1 MEGSISYDGHETTPR
16 DVPMTDIIVRQ
27 ATTKEEHAALRKLR
41 HQVFVREQGVP
52 PELEVD
58 ELDAVAHHAIAS
70 NGDEVVGTGR
80 LVIMANGEA
89 LIGRMVVRADLR
101 RKGIGGRLLKFLE
114 EAARALGAPEAT
126 LHAQSYVSA
135 FYLRHGYKE
144 EGEPFEEAGIQH
156 ILMRKP
162 LT

>member
-1 MEGSISYDGHETTPR
+1 
-16 DVPMTDIIVRQ
+16 MTDITVRQ
-27 ATTKEEHAALRKLR
+27 ATTGEELAALRELR

-58 ELDAVAHHAIAS
+58 GLDAVAHHAIAS

-80 LVIMANGEA
+80 FVVTANGEA
-89 LIGRMVVRADLR
+89 HIGRMAVRVDHR
-101 RKGIGGRLLKFLE
+101 RRGIGGQVLKFLE
-114 EAARALGAPEAT
+114 EAAAGLGAPEAT
-126 LHAQSYVSA
+126 LHAQSYVSG
-135 FYLRHGYKE
+135 FYLRHGYRE